1 MQFVVGHSV
10 LASFRLIR
18 FHGEKIRKVEML
30 IGLHLKCCST
40 AIYTISGEAD
50 VVKTV
55 TSHDKPTITISVF
68 CWQRVARGTR
78 LNDAQSKSRPSPNKT
93 NMTDKTQPSNLFG
106 NDARRIIGLV
116 LLKDSKN
123 RAWWLTSNGLKQ
135 IEM

>member
-18 FHGEKIRKVEML
+18 LHGEKIRKVEML
-30 IGLHLKCCST
+30 IGLHLKCCS
-40 AIYTISGEAD
+40 IVICTISGERD
-50 VVKTV
+50 VVKTI
-55 TSHDKPTITISVF
+55 TSRDKPTITVTIILLAKGV
-68 CWQRVARGTR
+68 GTR
-78 LNDAQSKSRPSPNKT
+78 LNDAQSKGRPSPNKT
-93 NMTDKTQPSNLFG
+93 NMTNKTQPSNLFK
-106 NDARRIIGLV
+106 NDARRIIGLL